1 MNLVRG
7 YLLVDQPAEADS
19 TLRAGSPGDEI
30 AALVLGPALAAR
42 IALRHGRL
50 SEAERQATAALAA
63 ARAFGVDNRG
73 GASDAHLA
81 LAGALIDRNELA
93 DATTALWRLEE
104 ILLSWPEG
112 RVYQVLLRLEKARVA
127 AALDD
132 FDDVF
137 ATLREAGMLIAHLPR
152 SALPCLVDAAAA
164 RWHLQAGQTHQAE
177 ELIGALPEGGPA
189 HTLLR
194 ARLDLG
200 RGRFDAVR
208 ARLQQASLTTMRDQ
222 LTGEL
227 LLARAAIESGD
238 DAGEHVRLAAGL
250 AAPERLVRVFLE
262 DGPAVARLAR
272 AAAES
277 LGTESGT
284 DLSVA
289 LGAPSPSRS
298 VPHQPTTILT
308 ERELSVLR
316 YLPSR
321 LTNAEIASE
330 CFVSVNTVK
339 RHLKSIYTKL
349 RVSSRAEAV
358 ERARLL
364 GLCVVLPN
372 PSVVRGWHDRDLPAS
387 ALATRHWCH
396 DDGLSRY
403 ASVDP
408 LRVGKTLSPR
418 EKYPVRVR

>member
-1 MNLVRG
+1 LCSGRRWPRASRCGTAGSQKLNVRRR
-7 YLLVDQPAEADS
+7 LLWRRLARSASTTAEAS
-19 TLRAGSPGDEI
+19 G
-30 AALVLGPALAAR
+30 
-42 IALRHGRL
+42 
-50 SEAERQATAALAA
+50 
-63 ARAFGVDNRG
+63 
-73 GASDAHLA
+73 AHLA

-227 LLARAAIESGD
+227 LLARAA
-238 DAGEHVRLAAGL
+238 
-250 AAPERLVRVFLE
+250 
-262 DGPAVARLAR
+262 
-272 AAAES
+272 AES

-418 EKYPVRVR
+418 EKYPVRIR